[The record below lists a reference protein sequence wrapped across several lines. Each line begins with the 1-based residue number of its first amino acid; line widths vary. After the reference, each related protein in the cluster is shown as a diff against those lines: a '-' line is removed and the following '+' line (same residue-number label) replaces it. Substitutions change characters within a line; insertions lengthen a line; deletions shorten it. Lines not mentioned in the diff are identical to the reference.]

1 MKIIKSFTLV
11 ETLVATLLITVAFG
25 VLLPSMSHFID
36 ILDVS
41 KNRDIAANAVSE
53 ILAEI
58 GSDAIST
65 MQATYDGKTF
75 PVPELQPLA
84 GTGITEP
91 GSITVNSVPYTTDLF
106 NVVVRVDW
114 QQRGRPMNVEYS
126 TVFVEK

>member
-1 MKIIKSFTLV
+1 MKTIKSFTLV

-84 GTGITEP
+84 NITEP

>member
-1 MKIIKSFTLV
+1 MKTIKSFTLV

-36 ILDVS
+36 SLDMS

-53 ILAEI
+53 ILAEM

-65 MQATYDGKTF
+65 MQATYDGQTF

-84 GTGITEP
+84 GWNEP
-91 GSITVNSVPYTTDLF
+91 GSITVNSVPYTTDIF
-106 NVVVRVDW
+106 NVFVRVDW

-126 TVFVEK
+126 TVFAEK